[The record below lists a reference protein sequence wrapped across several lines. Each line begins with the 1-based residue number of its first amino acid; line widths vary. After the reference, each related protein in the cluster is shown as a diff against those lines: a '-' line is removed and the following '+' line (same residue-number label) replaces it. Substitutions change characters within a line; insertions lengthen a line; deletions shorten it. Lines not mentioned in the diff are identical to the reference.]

1 MEDFLYS
8 YNQPKKFGKYD
19 LFLDG
24 KVTVNELVYKI
35 LTEEGE
41 YQNIDIAEKVKEI
54 ESRLQTHFTF
64 EHVSELPTEGKE
76 TVIYLVPNAET
87 SGDKDSYNEY
97 MWVKEEN
104 GEGVFEL
111 IGSGTYAQQKAELEA
126 ESNRAKAAEQVL
138 TENLAQE
145 VKDRTKAVSDEEARA
160 KGEEKILTDDLAQEI
175 KDREADV
182 DAEEQ
187 RATKAEGELSARIKT
202 VEDYKI
208 NDRVNKIETD
218 LPAEV
223 SRAKKAEEALQS
235 QITTLESTVETLQ
248 KAVVVLEL
256 TNCEILNETVSQAYI
271 VGSESK
277 TVTVTVNAAKGTMV
291 VGNTVANVTVGELQD
306 SMDVTIS

>member
-54 ESRLQTHFTF
+54 EGRLQTHFTF

-76 TVIYLVPNAET
+76 TVIYLVPNAKT

-111 IGSGTYAQQKAELEA
+111 IGSGTYAQQKAELDKEIA
-126 ESNRAKAAEQVL
+126 DRTAADTTLNTKIDDTKTALQKEIDDDVKVETTNRTNADSVLDGKISSETTRATGEEGKLSKRIETIEGYDIDNRANELKSRLDTLDNQ
-138 TENLAQE
+138 NLNTRITALE
-145 VKDRTKAVSDEEARA
+145 
-160 KGEEKILTDDLAQEI
+160 DLNLSSVI
-175 KDREADV
+175 
-182 DAEEQ
+182 
-187 RATKAEGELSARIKT
+187 EL
-202 VEDYKI
+202 VNQLQYKI
-208 NDRVNKIETD
+208 TEIETTIEE
-218 LPAEV
+218 L
-223 SRAKKAEEALQS
+223 KAYHPVEEPEPEPEEPETPTE
-235 QITTLESTVETLQ
+235 TTE
-248 KAVVVLEL
+248 
-256 TNCEILNETVSQAYI
+256 
-271 VGSESK
+271 
-277 TVTVTVNAAKGTMV
+277 
-291 VGNTVANVTVGELQD
+291 
-306 SMDVTIS
+306 